1 MTHHTHTKGDIGVAK
16 VTTDLIEK
24 GFNVFFPFHSF
35 LPFDIIGY
43 KDEISY
49 RIQVKYKKAK
59 NSVLQLSLRR
69 TPSMHKPVPLTEVD
83 IIAVYSPDT
92 NKCYY
97 LNYNDIHTSRIH
109 LLLKKAKSWS
119 DGPTRKTRYLED
131 YTSFPV
137 DGVITR

>member
-59 NSVLQLSLRR
+59 NSVLQLSIVL
-69 TPSMHKPVPLTEVD
+69 PP
-83 IIAVYSPDT
+83 
-92 NKCYY
+92 
-97 LNYNDIHTSRIH
+97 
-109 LLLKKAKSWS
+109 
-119 DGPTRKTRYLED
+119 KTRY
-131 YTSFPV
+131 TSFRIDV
-137 DGVITR
+137 FLSRYTKRSCTVL